1 MKEEAE
7 QSYKSQRLSGSS
19 QVWIDSVLAAGSSLA
34 TINRLLLQSKRRQL
48 LGDIAILLIALTLGG
63 LAAAEFKTF
72 YLEAHHL
79 ARFARKLSF
88 SVKPGPSPSLRFP
101 QQGPYDKRLGY
112 THLPDFL
119 KSLSAQGYQIEA
131 QARVSSGLNKVM
143 HWGLYPTFREKSQ
156 AGLKIFSHDGRSLF
170 DAQYPERV
178 YSRFESIPPVIINTL
193 LFIENREL
201 LDSRYPDRNP
211 AVEWDRL
218 AKAVIDKGI
227 NVLSPGHRFAGGSPL
242 ATQLEKF
249 RHSPDGRTA
258 TAREK
263 LRQMLSASLRA
274 YLNGTD
280 TTEVRRQIVVDYL
293 NSVPLAALA
302 GYGEVNG
309 IGDGLWAVYG
319 SDFNTVNR
327 VLCNGG
333 GSEDVERATAYKQVL
348 SLFIAQRRPSFYLL
362 TNRGALESLTN
373 SYLRLLA
380 KAGIITTGLRDKALH
395 VRLRFREG
403 PPKLPAVSFVGRKA
417 PNAIRR
423 HLSGLLGVPYL
434 YELDHLDLTVKSTLN
449 GATQD
454 EVSRLL
460 LRLRDPKY
468 VEAAGLRGPRL
479 LDHGVPSRVIYSF
492 ALYEH
497 TSDANLLRIQ
507 TDNFDQPFDINEG
520 MKIELGSTA
529 KLRTLVTYLEIIA
542 GLHERYAGSSPEK
555 LRSIYVDK
563 GDQLTRWALD
573 YLSTSRDSS
582 LRTMLDAAM
591 ERRYSASPD
600 EAFFT
605 GGGLHTFHNFEESD
619 NTKILSV
626 RDGLRNSVNLVFIRL
641 MRDIV
646 RYYMYQA
653 PGSTARILANM
664 EDPARQDYLS
674 RFADRESC
682 VFLNHFYSKYHDKE
696 PQEQLQLLLQSVQ
709 LSPKSLAAAYRS
721 IEPNAGIGEF
731 SAFLRSRIPSLSP
744 SEQEIQKLYDAYGPT
759 SWDLQNRGYIAGL
772 HPLELWLVA
781 YLRLHPKASRSEVIR
796 ASAKERQEAYR
807 WLFKTHRKNA
817 QDIRIRSLFEVE
829 AFIEIHRVWKRLGY
843 TFDSLVPSYATAIGS
858 SADRPASLAELVGI
872 ILNDGIRYPVVLVDE
887 LRFASGTP
895 YETLLRRKEFSG
907 QRVLLAE
914 IAAVVRRA
922 LVDVAERGSAQR
934 IRGAFLRSD
943 RTGIVVGGK
952 TGTGDNRHDIYGREG
967 QRIESRVINRAAV
980 FVFFIG
986 DRFFGTITA
995 YVPGRE
1001 AADYGFTS
1009 SLPVQ
1014 ILKIMAPTLKPMI
1027 QKAESINSSSKD
1039 QASAQLSS
1047 LTSSDAPRVQANLP
1061 TPWAGLCER
1070 INIAG
1075 LLLWVVVLAI
1085 ALLRVPGERPQ
1096 EGPGGRSDSG

>member
-1 MKEEAE
+1 MKEEAK
-7 QSYKSQRLSGSS
+7 QSCKSQRLSGFS
-19 QVWIDSVLAAGSSLA
+19 QVWIDSVLAVGSGLA
-34 TINRLLLQSKRRQL
+34 TMNRLLLRSKRRRL
-48 LGDIAILLIALTLGG
+48 LGGTAILLVALTLGA

-72 YLEAHHL
+72 YLEARYL

-88 SVKPGPSPSLRFP
+88 SVKPGPNPSLRFP

-112 THLPDFL
+112 IQLPDFL

-131 QARVSSGLNKVM
+131 QARASSGLNEVM
-143 HWGLYPTFREKSQ
+143 DWGLYPTFREKSQ

-263 LRQMLSASLRA
+263 LRQILSASLRG
-274 YLNGTD
+274 YLNGAD
-280 TTEVRRQIVVDYL
+280 TTEVRRQVVIDYL

-319 SDFNTVNR
+319 SEFNAVNR
-327 VLCNGG
+327 LLCDGC
-333 GSEDVERATAYKQVL
+333 GSDDIQRATAYKQVL
-348 SLFIAQRRPSFYLL
+348 SLFIAQCRPSFYLV
-362 TNRGALESLTN
+362 TNRDALESLAN
-373 SYLRLLA
+373 SYLRMLA
-380 KAGIITTGLRDKALH
+380 KAGIITTALRDSALH
-395 VRLRFREG
+395 VRLRFRQG
-403 PPKLPAVSFVGRKA
+403 PPELPAVSFVGRKA
-417 PNAIRR
+417 ANAIRR
-423 HLSGLLGVPYL
+423 QLSGLLDVPHL
-434 YELDHLDLTVKSTLN
+434 YELDRLDLTVKSTLN

-468 VEAAGLRGPRL
+468 VEAAGLRGFRL
-479 LDHGVPSRVIYSF
+479 LDHGDPSRVIYSF
-492 ALYEH
+492 TLYEH
-497 TSDANLLRIQ
+497 ANNANLLRIQ

-520 MKIELGSTA
+520 VKIELGSTA

-542 GLHERYAGSSPEK
+542 GLHERYAGLPPEK
-555 LRSIYVDK
+555 LRAIRVDR
-563 GDQLTRWALD
+563 GDRLTQWALD

-582 LRTMLDAAM
+582 LPTMLDAAM
-591 ERRYSASPD
+591 ERRYSASPG

-605 GGGLHTFHNFEESD
+605 GGGRHTFHNFEKSD
-619 NTKILSV
+619 NSKILSV

-646 RYYMYQA
+646 HYYMSHV
-653 PGSTARILANM
+653 PGSTARILADV
-664 EDPARQDYLS
+664 EDPARQVYLA
-674 RFADRESC
+674 RFADQEGR
-682 VFLNHFYSKYHDKE
+682 VFLNHFYNKYREKE
-696 PQEQLQLLLQSVQ
+696 PQEQMELLLQSMRPA
-709 LSPKSLAAAYRS
+709 PKRLAAVYRFV
-721 IEPNAGIGEF
+721 EPQAGIGEF
-731 SAFLRSRIPSLSP
+731 SAFLQSCIPSLSL
-744 SEQEIQKLYDAYGPT
+744 SEQEIQKLYEAYGPA
-759 SWDLQNRGYIAGL
+759 SWDLQDRGYIARL
-772 HPLELWLVA
+772 HPLELWMVA
-781 YLRLHPKASRSEVIR
+781 YLRLHWKAGRSEVIR
-796 ASAKERQEAYR
+796 ASANGRQEVYR

-817 QDIRIRSLFEVE
+817 QDIRIRSLLEVE
-829 AFIEIHRVWKRLGY
+829 AFLEIHRVWKRLGY
-843 TFDSLVPSYATAIGS
+843 PFDSLVPSYATAIGS
-858 SADRPASLAELVGI
+858 SADRPASLAQLVGI
-872 ILNDGIRYPVVLVDE
+872 ILNHGIQYPVVRVDE
-887 LRFASGTP
+887 LQFASGTP

-907 QRVLLAE
+907 QRVLSAE
-914 IAAVVRRA
+914 IAAVARRA
-922 LVDVAERGSAQR
+922 LIDVAERGSAQR

-943 RTGIVVGGK
+943 GTSIVVGGK
-952 TGTGDNRHDIYGREG
+952 TGTGDNRHDTYGRKG
-967 QRIESRVINRAAV
+967 QLIESRVVNRAAV

-995 YVPGRE
+995 YVPGRD
-1001 AADYGFTS
+1001 AAGYGFTS

-1027 QKAESINSSSKD
+1027 EKAESANSPSKD
-1039 QASAQLSS
+1039 QTSAQPSS
-1047 LTSSDAPRVQANLP
+1047 
-1061 TPWAGLCER
+1061 
-1070 INIAG
+1070 
-1075 LLLWVVVLAI
+1075 
-1085 ALLRVPGERPQ
+1085 
-1096 EGPGGRSDSG
+1096 

>member
-1 MKEEAE
+1 M
-7 QSYKSQRLSGSS
+7 
-19 QVWIDSVLAAGSSLA
+19 
-34 TINRLLLQSKRRQL
+34 NRLLLRFKRRWL
-48 LGDIAILLIALTLGG
+48 LGGTAILLVALTLGG

-72 YLEAHHL
+72 YLEARYL

-88 SVKPGPSPSLRFP
+88 SVKPGPNPSLRFP

-112 THLPDFL
+112 ILLPDFL
-119 KSLSAQGYQIEA
+119 KSLSVQGYQIEA
-131 QARVSSGLNKVM
+131 QARASSGLNEVM
-143 HWGLYPTFREKSQ
+143 DWGLYPTFREKNQ
-156 AGLKIFSHDGRSLF
+156 AGLKIFSHDGQSLF

-201 LDSRYPDRNP
+201 LDSRYPYRNP
-211 AVEWDRL
+211 ALEWDRL

-227 NVLSPGHRFAGGSPL
+227 NVLNPDHKFEGGSPL

-249 RHSPDGRTA
+249 RHSPGGRTA

-263 LRQMLSASLRA
+263 LRQMVSASLRA

-280 TTEVRRQIVVDYL
+280 TTEARRQVVVDYL

-327 VLCNGG
+327 LLCNGG
-333 GSEDVERATAYKQVL
+333 GSDDVERATAYKQVL

-362 TNRGALESLTN
+362 TNRDALESLTN

-380 KAGIITTGLRDKALH
+380 KAGTITTGLRDSALQ
-395 VRLRFREG
+395 VKLRSRQS
-403 PPKLPAVSFVGRKA
+403 PPELPAASFVGRKGA
-417 PNAIRR
+417 NAIRR
-423 HLSGLLGVPYL
+423 HLSGLLEVPHL
-434 YELDHLDLTVKSTLN
+434 YELDRLDLTVKSTLN

-468 VEAAGLRGPRL
+468 IEAAGLRGPRL
-479 LDHGVPSRVIYSF
+479 LDHGDPSRVIYSF
-492 ALYEH
+492 TLYEH
-497 TSDANLLRIQ
+497 AGNANLLRIQ

-520 MKIELGSTA
+520 VKIELGSTA

-542 GLHERYAGSSPEK
+542 GLHERYAGLPPEK
-555 LRSIYVDK
+555 LRTIHVDR
-563 GDQLTRWALD
+563 GDRLTQWALD

-582 LRTMLDAAM
+582 LSTMLDAAM
-591 ERRYSASPD
+591 ERRYSASPG

-605 GGGLHTFHNFEESD
+605 GGGQHTFQNFEESD
-619 NTKILSV
+619 NSKILSV

-646 RYYMYQA
+646 HYYMYHV
-653 PGSTARILANM
+653 PGSTARILADV
-664 EDPARQDYLS
+664 EDPARQAYLA
-674 RFADRESC
+674 RFADQEGRI
-682 VFLNHFYSKYHDKE
+682 FLNHFYNKYREKE
-696 PQEQLQLLLQSVQ
+696 PQEQMELLLQSVRP
-709 LSPKSLAAAYRS
+709 SPKRLAAVYRF

-731 SAFLRSRIPSLSP
+731 SAFLQSRIPSFSL
-744 SEQEIQKLYDAYGPT
+744 SEQEIQKLYDAYSPA
-759 SWDLQNRGYIAGL
+759 SWDLQDRGYIARL

-781 YLRLHPKASRSEVIR
+781 YLRLHPKADRSEVIR
-796 ASAKERQEAYR
+796 VSANERQEVYQ

-817 QDIRIRSLFEVE
+817 QDIRIRSLLEVE
-829 AFIEIHRVWKRLGY
+829 AFLEIHRVWKKLGY
-843 TFDSLVPSYATAIGS
+843 PFDSLVPSYATAIGS

-872 ILNDGIRYPVVLVDE
+872 ILNHGVQYPVVRVDE
-887 LRFASGTP
+887 LQFASRTP

-907 QRVLLAE
+907 QRVLSAE

-922 LVDVAERGSAQR
+922 LIDVAERGSAQR

-943 RTGIVVGGK
+943 GTGIVVGGK
-952 TGTGDNRHDIYGREG
+952 TGTGDNRYDTYGGKG
-967 QRIESRVINRAAV
+967 QLIESRVVNRAAV

-1001 AADYGFTS
+1001 AAGYGFTS

-1014 ILKIMAPTLKPMI
+1014 ILKIMTPTLKPMI
-1027 QKAESINSSSKD
+1027 EKTGNANSPAKLD
-1039 QASAQLSS
+1039 QRA
-1047 LTSSDAPRVQANLP
+1047 
-1061 TPWAGLCER
+1061 
-1070 INIAG
+1070 
-1075 LLLWVVVLAI
+1075 AI
-1085 ALLRVPGERPQ
+1085 RQ
-1096 EGPGGRSDSG
+1096 EGRTVSADRNFSKSLEGKE